1 MISIHNALTSD
12 GRDFNHIKMQVS
24 VLVSVLTV
32 ASVLFGQP
40 FEFKDYLEIYRFF
53 VMIVSIFSVNVVAV
67 KFINLTVL
75 LNRCFARINTGLC
88 EVIQCAGEESVGFVD
103 RYLL

>member
-75 LNRCFARINTGLC
+75 LNRCFARTSTCLC
-88 EVIQCAGEESVGFVD
+88 ELI
-103 RYLL
+103 